1 VFVACSR
8 FVVSAGADEVVEAFR
23 RRPHAVDSAPGFIRM
38 EVVSPLND
46 PNEFR
51 LTTYWTDEQ
60 SFRSWFRSHAFKESH
75 RLIPRGLRLVRG
87 STRLECFESVSD

>member
-1 VFVACSR
+1 VFVACSQ
-8 FVVSAGADEVVEAFR
+8 FKVLAGAEQVVEAFR

-38 EVVSPLND
+38 EVTSPLDD

-51 LTTYWTDEQ
+51 LATYWTDEQ
-60 SFRSWFRSHAFKESH
+60 SFRSWYKSHAFKESH

-87 STRLECFESVSD
+87 SARLRCFALVSD